1 MNYRIPPDVLHYE
14 VRLLFGLTAY
24 DIMVSGMVLLFGIQT
39 WGPVVGVILGV
50 LALLAIKKYEGLGN
64 RSPLVYLG
72 LWLWHRWRPQSVM
85 MPRVLPSGGEDLSVT
100 VYDWEGN
107 TLIQLEGERK

>member
-24 DIMVSGMVLLFGIQT
+24 DIMVSGMALLFGIQQ
-39 WGPVVGVILGV
+39 WGPVAGACLGA
-50 LALLAIKKYEGLGN
+50 LALLAVKKYESLGS

-72 LWLWHRWRPQSVM
+72 LWLWHRWRPQTVM
-85 MPRVLPSGGEDLSVT
+85 MPRVLPSGGDDLRVT

-107 TLIQLEGERK
+107 PLIQLEGEQR